1 MRLIGL
7 FIICVL
13 GIDRASAQNLPP
25 SPEDAPDQ
33 WLLAFVDVE
42 TTGLDPDY
50 HEMID
55 IGMIFTDIDGV
66 EIDRLF
72 LRIQPVHPERTSE
85 EARAVNGFDPSRW
98 GELGASAPADAVE
111 AIIDF
116 HRQVSNGRSVLLVAY
131 NSPFDASFIDHLFK
145 ANDRSWRDLFHYFI
159 LDVPSMAWSRGYR
172 HLGGTALA
180 KALGIDDE
188 PHVAEEHT
196 GITGAALNARIYR
209 ALQN

>member
-1 MRLIGL
+1 MRLVGFL
-7 FIICVL
+7 IICVL
-13 GIDRASAQNLPP
+13 GCGSALAQSLPP
-25 SPEDAPDQ
+25 SPEDAPEQ

-55 IGMIFTDIDGV
+55 IGMILTDLDGV
-66 EIDRLF
+66 EINRLF
-72 LRIQPVHPERTSE
+72 LRIQPNHPERTSE
-85 EARAVNGFDPSRW
+85 EARAVNAFDEARW
-98 GELGASAPADAVE
+98 RELGALPPAEAVE

-116 HRQVSNGRSVLLVAY
+116 HNRASDGRAVLLVAY

-145 ANDRSWRDLFHYFI
+145 TNNRSWRDLFHYFI
-159 LDVPSMAWSRGYR
+159 LDVPSMAWSRGHR

-180 KALGIDDE
+180 KALDVADE

-209 ALQN
+209 YLQD